1 MSLLAEHRRAELA
14 NKTKLTAVSV
24 TSMDRNFHVTIFVMA
39 RHDEKGAVHIDSD
52 LLLRAVQKKGIKPG
66 EFCKYFA

>member
-1 MSLLAEHRRAELA
+1 MTLAEHRKEELA
-14 NKTKLTAVSV
+14 NKLKLTAVSV
-24 TSMDRNFHVTIFVMA
+24 TSMERDFHVTVFVMA